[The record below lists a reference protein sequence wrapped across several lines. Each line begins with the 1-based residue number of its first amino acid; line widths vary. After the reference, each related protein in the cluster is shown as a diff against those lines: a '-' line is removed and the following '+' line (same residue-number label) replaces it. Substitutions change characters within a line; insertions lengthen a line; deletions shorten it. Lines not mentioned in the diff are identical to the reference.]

1 MTSRPYLSD
10 ATRRLV
16 SERAENRC
24 EYCLI
29 HAQDTIL
36 GCAIDHIISLKH
48 GGSNEPE
55 NLAYACVFC
64 NRYKGSDVGSV
75 ILETKEFVRFYN
87 PRDDHW
93 SEHFKLDDATII
105 AKTSVGEVTARIL
118 GFNDERRIIE
128 RQLLIAKGR
137 YIAP

>member
-16 SERAENRC
+16 SERAQNRC

-29 HAQDTIL
+29 SEQDTIL

-87 PRDDHW
+87 PRDDRW
-93 SEHFKLDDATII
+93 SEHFRLDEATII
-105 AKTSVGEVTARIL
+105 AKTSIGEVTTRIL
-118 GFNDERRIIE
+118 GFNDERRIVE
-128 RQLLIAKGR
+128 RQILIAKGR
-137 YIAP
+137 YAVP

>member
-137 YIAP
+137 YMAP